1 MQRALLVAVAAA
13 SFVAVPPVTAAPVAE
28 ADTLD
33 LAALL
38 EEALA
43 ANPEVA
49 RARSLWRAAEE
60 RVPFEGALE
69 NPMLEL
75 MLDQQPFE
83 PGLTGERVIGLS
95 QAFPFPG
102 KRGLGG
108 DAAGRDA
115 EAVRATAFGTA
126 RSVVAEVKVAYWELV
141 LQESVLATLRESRE
155 ALRDVVEGA
164 RARYETGLGSQQDL
178 LLAMVEKSTLDGEIL
193 HAEAVAGAARSRMNL
208 LLARDAEAPLG
219 RAVADSL
226 TPFDARLE
234 DLLLAAREARPSVLA
249 AERDV
254 AAADARHRLSRSA
267 WRPDFVVGA
276 GYLQMP
282 NEPDE
287 WQASLGVELPLWKGS
302 RQDAA
307 AREASRRLDAA
318 RSAFDAER
326 LRAAASVEE
335 QYAHVVSEREI
346 VGLYRREILP
356 QAELAYRSARSGYL
370 AGRETFLVLLE
381 ALRTHLALRKAYW
394 EYFADSEMHL
404 AWLEEATGRDLGPVQ
419 VDLTAALEH
428 EPEEAAR

>member
-1 MQRALLVAVAAA
+1 MHRSLLVVVAVALAA
-13 SFVAVPPVTAAPVAE
+13 VAPVTAAPLAE

-33 LAALL
+33 LSALL
-38 EEALA
+38 QEALA

-49 RARSLWRAAEE
+49 LARSQWRAAEE
-60 RVPFEGALE
+60 RVPFEGSLE

-75 MLDQQPFE
+75 MLDNQPFE
-83 PGLTGERVIGLS
+83 AGLTGSREVGLS

-102 KRGLGG
+102 KRGLGS
-108 DAAGRDA
+108 DTAGREA
-115 EAVRATAFGTA
+115 EAARAAALGTA
-126 RSVVAEVKVAYWELV
+126 RSLVTEVKVAYWELV
-141 LQESVLATLRESRE
+141 LQDAELSTLRESRS
-155 ALRDVVEGA
+155 ALEDVVQGA

-178 LLAMVEKSTLDGEIL
+178 LLAMVEKSALDGEIL
-193 HAEAVAGAARSRMNL
+193 HAEAVAGALRSRLNL
-208 LLARDAEAPLG
+208 LVARDAEAPLG
-219 RAVADSL
+219 RAIADSL
-226 TPFDARLE
+226 TPFDAPLE
-234 DLLLAAREARPSVLA
+234 ELLVAARDARPSVQA

-254 AAADARHRLSRSA
+254 AAADARHRLSRTA

-276 GYLQMP
+276 GYMQMP

-287 WQASLGVELPLWKGS
+287 WKASLGVELPLWKGS

-381 ALRTHLALRKAYW
+381 ALRRHLELRKSYW

-404 AWLEEATGRDLGPVQ
+404 ASLEEATGRDLGPVPI
-419 VDLTAALEH
+419 DLAATLEH
-428 EPEEAAR
+428 EPEEAER